1 MSGVLKGCG
10 LAAFA
15 LMFTAA
21 AADATTL
28 ARMKLEELAAA
39 AHAIVQ
45 ARCLE
50 NESRWE
56 GGEIWTLSRFE
67 VFDAMK
73 GALPRLITVRLL
85 GGRVGHVISTVEG
98 IPRFQPGEETILFLE
113 RTRAGDFSVTS
124 WVQGTFRIERDP
136 RTGRQSVTQDSSAL
150 SVFDPATRRFQR
162 GGLHKLPLPA
172 FKQRLAAILE
182 QQQKE
187 IQP

>member
-1 MSGVLKGCG
+1 MSGVLQGCG
-10 LAAFA
+10 LAAFT
-15 LMFTAA
+15 LMLAA
-21 AADATTL
+21 APADATTL
-28 ARMKLEELAAA
+28 GRMKLEELAAA

-50 NESRWE
+50 SESRWE
-56 GGEIWTLSRFE
+56 GGEIWTISRFE
-67 VFDAMK
+67 VLDAVK
-73 GALPRLITVRLL
+73 GALPQLITVRLL

-98 IPRFQPGEETILFLE
+98 VPRFLPGEETILFLE
-113 RTRAGDFSVTS
+113 QTRSGEFSVTS
-124 WVQGTFRIERDP
+124 WAQGTFRIERDP

-162 GGLHKLPLPA
+162 GGIRGLPLPA

-187 IQP
+187 TEP